1 VLGVLAGSV
10 FRIRRAHVEAAMRRA
25 QLAEVAACARA
36 MYASLGTAV
45 FEFLW
50 IAGRRTVPRHATTLG
65 VRVHAALR
73 EHGRAPGP
81 RQITGAPRPPDAP
94 TRGLVIATAHT
105 GNWDFVACALG
116 QERIHLSVVTKRLS
130 LSWLDRFWQ
139 ERRRS
144 FGVELIH
151 GRGAFAGAV
160 DAVERG
166 RAVGVMIDQVPER
179 RSAVSYLGFLGAPA
193 RCDTM
198 PALLAAR
205 TGAPLLLALGRRTRD
220 GRHAVDLRLRLD
232 PPARPGRRWVE
243 EATRALN
250 AALEDFIRE
259 EPAQWLWLHRRWK
272 DVPPG
277 RHEAKTAQVLDG
289 DCARTAMMLLVH
301 ENPRA
306 GGGDM
311 PGLADHVGAGHRAR
325 RD

>member
-1 VLGVLAGSV
+1 
-10 FRIRRAHVEAAMRRA
+10 MRRA
-25 QLAEVAACARA
+25 RLADVPARARA

-50 IAGRRTVPRHATTLG
+50 IAGRRTVPAHAVGLSEG
-65 VRVHAALR
+65 VRAVLC
-73 EHGRAPGP
+73 EHGRALEPG
-81 RQITGAPRPPDAP
+81 RMARAPRPPGAP
-94 TRGLVIATAHT
+94 TQGLVIATAHT

-116 QERIHLSVVTKRLS
+116 RGQVHLSVVTKRLS

-144 FGVELIH
+144 FGVELIY
-151 GRGAFAGAV
+151 GEGAFASAV
-160 DAVERG
+160 DAVGRG

-179 RSAVSYLGFLGAPA
+179 RSAVAYLDFLGASA

-232 PPARPGRRWVE
+232 PPARPDRRWVE

-250 AALEDFIRE
+250 AALEQFIRE

-272 DVPPG
+272 DVPLH
-277 RHEAKTAQVLDG
+277 RREAKLPSSLTVI
-289 DCARTAMMLLVH
+289 AR
-301 ENPRA
+301 PRE
-306 GGGDM
+306 
-311 PGLADHVGAGHRAR
+311 LAHPDLQHV
-325 RD
+325 DS

>member
-1 VLGVLAGSV
+1 M
-10 FRIRRAHVEAAMRRA
+10 RRAHLVDVPA
-25 QLAEVAACARA
+25 LARA

-50 IAGRRTVPRHATTLG
+50 IAGRRTVPGHAIALSDG
-65 VRVHAALR
+65 VRAALR
-73 EHGRAPGP
+73 EHGRLPAPD
-81 RQITGAPRPPDAP
+81 RSAYTPRPPGGP

-116 QERIHLSVVTKRLS
+116 REQIHLSVVTKRLS

-139 ERRRS
+139 DRRRS

-151 GRGAFAGAV
+151 GEGAFARAIDAV
-160 DAVERG
+160 DRG

-179 RSAVSYLGFLGAPA
+179 RSAVSYLDFLGAPA

-205 TGAPLLLALGRRTRD
+205 TGAPLLLALGRRTRE

-232 PPARPGRRWVE
+232 PPARPDRRWVE

-250 AALEDFIRE
+250 AALEEFIRE

-272 DVPPG
+272 DVPQG
-277 RHEAKTAQVLDG
+277 RREAKATEVLDG
-289 DCARTAMMLLVH
+289 DCARTAMMPHIH

-306 GGGDM
+306 RGGM
-311 PGLADHVGAGHRAR
+311 LGLADRAWSGDRAR

>member
-1 VLGVLAGSV
+1 
-10 FRIRRAHVEAAMRRA
+10 MRRA
-25 QLAEVAACARA
+25 QLVDVPARARA

-50 IAGRRTVPRHATTLG
+50 IAGRRTVPEHAVGLSDG
-65 VRVHAALR
+65 VRAALR
-73 EHGRAPGP
+73 EHGRALEPGRMACAPGP
-81 RQITGAPRPPDAP
+81 HGAP

-116 QERIHLSVVTKRLS
+116 REQIHLSVVTKRLS

-144 FGVELIH
+144 FGVELIY
-151 GRGAFAGAV
+151 GEGAFASAV
-160 DAVERG
+160 DAVGRG

-179 RSAVSYLGFLGAPA
+179 RSAVSYLDFLGAPA

-205 TGAPLLLALGRRTRD
+205 TGAPLLLALGRRTGD

-232 PPARPGRRWVE
+232 PPARPDRRWVE

-250 AALEDFIRE
+250 AALEEFIRE

-272 DVPPG
+272 DVPHD
-277 RHEAKTAQVLDG
+277 RREAK
-289 DCARTAMMLLVH
+289 
-301 ENPRA
+301 
-306 GGGDM
+306 
-311 PGLADHVGAGHRAR
+311 LATSSTLHANG
-325 RD
+325 